1 MSTGAVEDRPDTEE
15 MVVIH
20 RIFRHG
26 FATLA
31 DLARGVPRG
40 DTDRAAAVARHVEVL
55 LNELHHHHSSE
66 DEYLWPRLLDRAEPD
81 AVLIGRMEEQHKL
94 VAGHIDHL
102 RRMLSTW
109 RTAPSGPELA
119 DTLDE
124 LNLALTAHLDEE
136 EKEILPL
143 VRAHIT
149 SAEWRELGEASFG
162 RFTNDEKL
170 IALGQMLDVATPA
183 EAAKLFGTL
192 PLAVRLMWQIV
203 GRRRYARYMSAVIGT
218 GR

>member
-1 MSTGAVEDRPDTEE
+1 MSAGAVKARPDTEE

-31 DLARGVPRG
+31 DLARGVLRG
-40 DTDRAAAVARHVEVL
+40 DTDRAAAIARHVEFL
-55 LNELHHHHSSE
+55 LDGLHHHHSSE

-94 VAGHIDHL
+94 VAAHSDHL
-102 RRMLSTW
+102 RRMLTTW
-109 RTAPSGPELA
+109 RTTPSGPGLS

-149 SAEWRELGEASFG
+149 VAEWRELGEASFG
-162 RFTNDEKL
+162 KFTDDQKL

-183 EAAKLFGTL
+183 EAAKFFGTL
-192 PLAVRLMWQIV
+192 PLPVRLMWRIM
-203 GRRRYARYMSAVIGT
+203 GRRRYARYISAVIGT

>member
-1 MSTGAVEDRPDTEE
+1 MSAGAVKDRPDTEE

-40 DTDRAAAVARHVEVL
+40 DTDRAAAIARHVEFL
-55 LNELHHHHSSE
+55 LDGLHHHHSSE

-81 AVLIGRMEEQHKL
+81 ALLIGRMEEQHKL
-94 VAGHIDHL
+94 VAAHSDHL
-102 RRMLSTW
+102 RRMLTTW
-109 RTAPSGPELA
+109 RTTPSGPGLA

-149 SAEWRELGEASFG
+149 VAEWRELGEASFDK
-162 RFTNDEKL
+162 FTDDQKL

-183 EAAKLFGTL
+183 EAAKFFGTL
-192 PLAVRLMWQIV
+192 PLPVRLIWRIM
-203 GRRRYARYMSAVIGT
+203 GRRRYARYISAVIRT

>member
-1 MSTGAVEDRPDTEE
+1 MSTRAVEDQPDTEE

-26 FATLA
+26 FATVA
-31 DLARGVPRG
+31 DLARGVPEG
-40 DTDRAAAVARHVEVL
+40 DTGRAAALARHVEFL
-55 LNELHHHHSSE
+55 LDALHHHHSTE
-66 DEYLWPRLLDRAEPD
+66 DDHLWPRLLERAEPD
-81 AVLIGRMEEQHKL
+81 AVLIGRMEEQHQV
-94 VAGHIDHL
+94 VAGHIEHL
-102 RRMLSTW
+102 RRALATW
-109 RTAPSGPELA
+109 RTAPAGPVLA

-124 LNLALTAHLDEE
+124 LNRALTAHFDEE
-136 EKEILPL
+136 EKEVLPL

-149 SAEWRELGEASFG
+149 SAEWQELGEAAFEK
-162 RFTNDEKL
+162 FTDDEKL

-192 PLAVRLMWQIV
+192 PLPVRLMWRIV
-203 GRRRYARYMSAVIGT
+203 GRRRYGRYMRAVTGT